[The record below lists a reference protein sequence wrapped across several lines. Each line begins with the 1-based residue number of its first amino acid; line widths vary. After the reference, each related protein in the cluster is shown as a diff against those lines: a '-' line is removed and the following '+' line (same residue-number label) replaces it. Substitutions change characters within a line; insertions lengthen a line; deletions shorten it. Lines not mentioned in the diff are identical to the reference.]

1 MANKPLVGISDTDV
15 TADVE
20 TLVRS
25 YADKMK
31 TVDAALREARIA
43 AEEEAAE
50 SFGKAMENV
59 HAEIARLQSEGAFKN
74 EYERAQYAKK
84 LATDLQ
90 KQRLEDELEALQIIS
105 KKAEKEREK
114 EKQVLEHKKKV
125 LAAQVKYE
133 EAKKNGTKEE
143 QKAAK
148 KELKKAKV
156 EQSGSTKDGIS
167 EGLAE
172 SFKELNRQLEE
183 GTAVQETAAKNTQT
197 ALKSVGK
204 AITEGLN
211 AINNAITAYAKHQ
224 TAVNA
229 RLNGV
234 SSYSKIATS
243 LSLIAYSPLLKAEDL
258 YANVADLAGQ
268 GIATNIEQRALLMTV
283 KDGIATTFDAT
294 NESLKRIIRVQQ
306 NDSTAARMGLEAYL
320 TKFLNVYV
328 ENTEY
333 LQSTFDNVASSLLE
347 ASAMLKYNTSD
358 VGASLE
364 FEYQVQKWLGTLTG
378 LGLSDQAAQSI
389 ATAIGQL
396 GSGDVEGLT
405 GNDINNLLL
414 MGASKSG
421 KVSYSDMLSQGMTAD
436 DVNNLMQGV
445 LAYMQ
450 DIANFD
456 NNIVKNQLAKT
467 FGLSVSDVLSSK
479 NISDHVLAEVVGD
492 SLSYEGM
499 YTALA
504 DGFDALPAR
513 LGISNILDNL
523 MSNLTYQT
531 GANIAANPALFAL
544 WKITDLIKVATNG
557 QDIAVP
563 FISAMGNGFDLNTG
577 VANLMQMA
585 IAGGGLLA
593 GIPGIIAGLASA
605 VNGSS
610 LMTLTGMNAKSA
622 VIQEVE
628 GGLSKRKDG
637 KRESGDSTSGGQT
650 IVNND
655 ADTYSD
661 SALNEANDD
670 AQKKVDAAK
679 EKEEDPTVKYL
690 KEEVFFTQTLFAIL
704 ASTLNLS
711 NTGTIVSNNVRAFM
725 DLYRDISIAQATG
738 IDITSAITAS
748 LAKSAEA
755 GMYSSEIDL
764 GEISELPISLEMN
777 TSMVS
782 FEQLSELLSPETFF
796 ASILT
801 RLDTGLFYSKL
812 IAQGMLGV
820 DASTL
825 STAFTSFE
833 STLAASASESDGY
846 VSPAAEAAKTAAS
859 SANLSDALTSTLA
872 SQQLAA
878 EPEGDRSILSDS
890 YSSSTAAT
898 YGDTNDTQILTNYDL
913 FINSNEFMEGFKL
926 IVQNVVKMGGQDT
939 TSKSWN
945 EPLGGGSTNS
955 MNQNIS
961 YNSGD
966 QSKDIAG
973 LTQTGTPKF
982 SLTNY

>member
-1 MANKPLVGISDTDV
+1 MATKPFKGVDDTDV
-15 TADVE
+15 TADVKN
-20 TLVRS
+20 LVDS
-25 YADKMK
+25 YRQQMLIVDAELRAARIEAQKDAADAWADKMS
-31 TVDAALREARIA
+31 DIREQIQVL
-43 AEEEAAE
+43 E
-50 SFGKAMENV
+50 SK
-59 HAEIARLQSEGAFKN
+59 GAFKN
-74 EYERAQYAKK
+74 EYERAQYAHK
-84 LATDLQ
+84 LAVEAQNARLQ
-90 KQRLEDELEALQIIS
+90 DELNALEAIS

-114 EKQVLEHKKKV
+114 ERKLLERKKK
-125 LAAQVKYE
+125 LAEAQAKYDKARAE
-133 EAKKNGTKEE
+133 GDKKGAKE
-143 QKAAK
+143 AK
-148 KELKKAKV
+148 KELRK
-156 EQSGSTKDGIS
+156 EQKDQAVG
-167 EGLAE
+167 EVLND
-172 SFKELNRQLEE
+172 SFKDLKRQMEE
-183 GTAVQETAAKNTQT
+183 GTAVSEAAAKNTET

-211 AINNAITAYAKHQ
+211 AINNAISAYAKHQ
-224 TAVNA
+224 TAINA

-294 NESLKRIIRVQQ
+294 SDSLKRIIRIQQ

-320 TKFLNVYV
+320 TEFLNVYV

-378 LGLSDQAAQSI
+378 LGLSDQAAQAI
-389 ATAIGQL
+389 ASAIGQL

-405 GNDINNLLL
+405 SNDVNNLLL
-414 MGASKSG
+414 MGANKSG
-421 KVSYSDMLSQGMTAD
+421 KVSYTDLLSQGVTAD
-436 DVNNLMQGV
+436 DVNNLMQGIV
-445 LAYMQ
+445 SYMQ

-456 NNIVKNQLAKT
+456 NNIVRNQLAKT

-479 NISDHVLAEVVGD
+479 NISDHVLSEVVGD
-492 SLSYEGM
+492 ALSYEGM

-523 MSNLTYQT
+523 LSNLTYQT

-585 IAGGGLLA
+585 IAGTGLLV

-610 LMTLTGMNAKSA
+610 LMTFAGINENSA
-622 VIQEVE
+622 VIQEIE
-628 GGLSKRKDG
+628 GGLDKRKNG
-637 KRESGDSTSGGQT
+637 KRQSGDSTSGGKT
-650 IVNND
+650 VVNND

-679 EKEEDPTVKYL
+679 EKEEDPVVKYL
-690 KEEVFFTQTLFAIL
+690 KEEAFLTETLAGIL
-704 ASTLNLS
+704 ASTIHLS
-711 NTGTIVSNNVRAFM
+711 QTGTIIGNNMRTFL
-725 DLYRDISIAQATG
+725 DLYVAINAAQG
-738 IDITSAITAS
+738 IETAAIITST
-748 LAKSAEA
+748 LAKAAAA
-755 GMYSSEIDL
+755 GIYSDSLE
-764 GEISELPISLEMN
+764 EISASEFPSAIEITS
-777 TSMVS
+777 SMVS
-782 FEQLSELLSPETFF
+782 IEQLSELLNPETFF

-801 RLDTGLFYSKL
+801 KFDNSLFYSKT
-812 IAQGMLGV
+812 IAQALLGV
-820 DASTL
+820 DSTQL
-825 STAFTSFE
+825 LTEFTTFE
-833 STLAASASESDGY
+833 AALAASEHSGTSA
-846 VSPAAEAAKTAAS
+846 VNAANPAGEY
-859 SANLSDALTSTLA
+859 
-872 SQQLAA
+872 
-878 EPEGDRSILSDS
+878 SILGEHVDSDIAS
-890 YSSSTAAT
+890 YN
-898 YGDTNDTQILTNYDL
+898 GDNSQILTNYDL
-913 FINSNEFMEGFKL
+913 FINSNEFVEGFKL
-926 IVQNVVKMGGQDT
+926 IVQNVVK
-939 TSKSWN
+939 
-945 EPLGGGSTNS
+945 LGGYDSTQRRWDEPISGGVANGSNS
-955 MNQNIS
+955 NDGYS
-961 YNSGD
+961 GSANSR
-966 QSKDIAG
+966 DIVG
-973 LTQTGTPKF
+973 LTQTGSPRF
-982 SLTNY
+982 ALNNI